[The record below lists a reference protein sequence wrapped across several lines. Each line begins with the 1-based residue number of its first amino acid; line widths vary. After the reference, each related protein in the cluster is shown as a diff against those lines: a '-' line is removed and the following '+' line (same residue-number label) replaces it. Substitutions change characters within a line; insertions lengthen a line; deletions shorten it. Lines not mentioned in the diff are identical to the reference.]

1 MKEMLREISIK
12 ELFKSSF
19 GFFRRQT
26 RRRYSSVFARFINW
40 LSMFWCVLR
49 HGSSPAEYAHL
60 DFDRK
65 SERERSGYFTMFRFE
80 RFIKRV
86 NTGDPAVFINKAL
99 FNERFSA
106 YLNRD
111 WLDISKATLEE
122 FSDFVRSHGTVMLK
136 ATSLSCGKGI
146 SRYTWREGDDLAAL
160 YESSRDMLAEEFL
173 VQHPAIAAFNPAST
187 NVPRLN
193 TMLDQNGEPVLFTA
207 FFRTGAG
214 DAVVDNLGAGGM
226 AAHIDV
232 ETGVVDTLAI
242 DEDAR
247 EFLRHPLS
255 GEFFPGFRIP
265 HWEEAKDLVLRAA
278 KEVPEMR
285 YIGWDVAVTED
296 GVCLIEGN
304 DRADICV
311 RQFVDRHGWYRQL
324 TAMV

>member
-1 MKEMLREISIK
+1 MLREADIRG
-12 ELFKSSF
+12 LFKSSF
-19 GFFRRQT
+19 GFFQRVTQ
-26 RRRYSSVFARFINW
+26 RRYTGFARLINW
-40 LSMFWCVLR
+40 LSMLWCVLR
-49 HGSSPAEYAHL
+49 HGASPAEYAHL

-80 RFIKRV
+80 RFIRKA
-86 NTGDPAVFINKAL
+86 NTGDKTLFIDKSS
-99 FNERFSA
+99 FNRRFSA

-111 WLDISKATLEE
+111 WLDVSQATEAE
-122 FSDFVRSHGTVMLK
+122 FADFVRSHGTIMLK

-146 SRYTWREGDDLAAL
+146 SRYTWREGDDLGAL
-160 YESSRDMLAEEFL
+160 YAASRDMLAEEFI
-173 VQHPAIAAFNPAST
+173 VQHPALAAFNPSST

-193 TMLDQNGEPVLFTA
+193 TMLDKNGEPVVFSA

-232 ETGVVDTLAI
+232 ETGIVDTLAI

-247 EFLRHPLS
+247 EYLLHPVS
-255 GEFFPGFRIP
+255 GEVFPGLRIP
-265 HWEEAKDLVLRAA
+265 HWEEATELVRRAA
-278 KEVPEMR
+278 KEVPDMR
-285 YIGWDVAVTED
+285 YIGWDVAVTEN

-311 RQFVDRHGWYRQL
+311 RQFVDRHGWYRYL
-324 TAMV
+324 KAML